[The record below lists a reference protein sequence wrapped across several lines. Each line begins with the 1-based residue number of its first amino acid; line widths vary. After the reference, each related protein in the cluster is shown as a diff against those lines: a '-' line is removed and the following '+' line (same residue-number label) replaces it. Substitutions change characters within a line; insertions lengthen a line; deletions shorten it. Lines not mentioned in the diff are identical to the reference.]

1 MQHLTS
7 KDAMERRLKLR
18 AIIARGRTVPA
29 DLDVQHLSSW
39 HADSIAW
46 ERLSIVSESEASPNQ
61 RLPIIVARP
70 EKQSGT
76 SLPVVFVLHGTA
88 GAKTS
93 PSVKTVMKRYALKGW
108 AAISFDCR
116 YHGER
121 SQTGEMEESGWVDQ
135 LGKEAYT
142 QALVDAW
149 NGSGER
155 PFVYDSAWDM
165 MRAIDYI
172 EATPSEFDASRI
184 GATGISLGGII
195 TWIASAIDTRITV
208 SVPAIGVQNFKWALD
223 HNSFMPRID
232 TIRPVFDAG
241 AAALGQS
248 SSGEINAGVV
258 QAVWDRILPEIT
270 AEFDAPNSLPLIAP
284 RPLLVVGGAK
294 DPRCPIE
301 GVLPAIAAAEV
312 AYDSHG
318 ASERMDLFTDEEAA
332 HEITPRMWDE
342 IDGWFERF
350 L

>member
-1 MQHLTS
+1 M
-7 KDAMERRLKLR
+7 
-18 AIIARGRTVPA
+18 
-29 DLDVQHLSSW
+29 
-39 HADSIAW
+39 
-46 ERLSIVSESEASPNQ
+46 
-61 RLPIIVARP
+61 
-70 EKQSGT
+70 
-76 SLPVVFVLHGTA
+76 
-88 GAKTS
+88 
-93 PSVKTVMKRYALKGW
+93 
-108 AAISFDCR
+108 
-116 YHGER
+116 
-121 SQTGEMEESGWVDQ
+121 
-135 LGKEAYT
+135 
-142 QALVDAW
+142 
-149 NGSGER
+149 
-155 PFVYDSAWDM
+155 
-165 MRAIDYI
+165 
-172 EATPSEFDASRI
+172 
-184 GATGISLGGII
+184 
-195 TWIASAIDTRITV
+195 

-270 AEFDAPNSLPLIAP
+270 AKFDAPNSLPLIAP